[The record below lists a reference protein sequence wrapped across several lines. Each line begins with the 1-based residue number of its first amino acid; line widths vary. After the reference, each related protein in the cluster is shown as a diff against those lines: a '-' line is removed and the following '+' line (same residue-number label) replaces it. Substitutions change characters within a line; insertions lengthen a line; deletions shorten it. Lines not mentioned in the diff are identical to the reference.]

1 MPETTAK
8 TIDDLALIFAGAV
21 KKTIEKATK
30 QKIKFAKTF
39 ISIPKVCLKPEVGS
53 FVQFSGDYNGLVIM
67 NFTAEAAM
75 SLYRNYMLTMGL
87 PETDLAKDS
96 TSSEVVDTIGEMTNQ
111 MMGRCVR
118 MVETK
123 YDLTSYFGQPK
134 ALSLNSAITLTPDL
148 DFQDNRRISFAVA
161 SDHFHMEIALE
172 KLQFVKIA
180 P

>member
-1 MPETTAK
+1 MTEIVK
-8 TIDDLALIFAGAV
+8 SIDDIGMIFALAV

-30 QKIKFAKTF
+30 QKIKFSKTF
-39 ISIPKVCLKPEVGS
+39 ISIPNVCLKPEVGS

-67 NFTAEAAM
+67 NFTTGAAM
-75 SLYRNYMLTMGL
+75 NLYRNYMLTMGL
-87 PETDLAKDS
+87 PESDLAKES

-111 MMGRCVR
+111 MMGRCMR

-134 ALSLNSAITLTPDL
+134 ALALNSAITLTPEL
-148 DFQDNRRISFAVA
+148 DYQDNRRLSFAVG

-172 KLQFVKIA
+172 KLQFIDA
-180 P
+180 G